1 MTPKEWQD
9 WIRGARERELDMLE
23 HNVQLATANA
33 MAQSKKGV
41 KPMIQQIKKARE
53 NLFKDDIQIRNDRQ
67 KEIEKR
73 KMIRQK
79 QIEEAEAFFGN
90 QKGGN

>member
-23 HNVQLATANA
+23 HNVHLATATA

-41 KPMIQQIKKARE
+41 KPMMKQIQKARE
-53 NLFKDDIQIRNDRQ
+53 NLFKDDVQIRNDKQERIEQ
-67 KEIEKR
+67 KR
-73 KMIRQK
+73 RIRQR
-79 QIEEAEAFFGN
+79 QIEEAEALFFN
-90 QKGGN
+90 K

>member
-23 HNVQLATANA
+23 HNIHLATATA

-41 KPMIQQIKKARE
+41 KPMMRQIKQARE
-53 NLFKDDIQIRNDRQ
+53 NLLKDDIQIRND
-67 KEIEKR
+67 KEERIKQRKR
-73 KMIRQK
+73 IRQK
-79 QIEEAEAFFGN
+79 QIEEAQALFGV
-90 QKGGN
+90 K